1 VTRSLVGCGRF
12 LPSQSSFFSKAPE
25 HSGIYII
32 RSLKLQQRCD
42 TTFPVVRRGLGGH
55 FTHQLSNPQWYLNC
69 RHLPYPLMSFI
80 QNFKHQPPPILFDP
94 IKNPPISLTPQPPKD
109 FAPLPVACGQALDRS
124 LNQALSEMSLFQL
137 LGCSR
142 GNEVRSL
149 MLLQTECV

>member
-55 FTHQLSNPQWYLNC
+55 FTHQLSNPLWYLNC

-94 IKNPPISLTPQPPKD
+94 IKNPPISLTPHHPANKNYQGLCTS
-109 FAPLPVACGQALDRS
+109 A
-124 LNQALSEMSLFQL
+124 
-137 LGCSR
+137 R
-142 GNEVRSL
+142 GLRPGPRQIAEPSI
-149 MLLQTECV
+149 E